1 MSSLGKVPLLMGAIG
16 GFSALDKVRT
26 HLFFALRGWEKVKQ
40 GACPSQRHVIL
51 KSSGLLG
58 GNEQVLVITQNSLH
72 YSTGSD
78 ALCPHPL
85 TNHQVHVVQACW
97 RIVLWWVFWLP
108 YQPKPPE
115 IPLFSLKY
123 LEKGKLMQQSVL
135 CVIIPEQT
143 IPQTGREKQRNLLDK
158 ILISNLLVLGC
169 IIIYPQNFQ
178 HILQKIT
185 IST

>member
-1 MSSLGKVPLLMGAIG
+1 
-16 GFSALDKVRT
+16 
-26 HLFFALRGWEKVKQ
+26 
-40 GACPSQRHVIL
+40 
-51 KSSGLLG
+51 
-58 GNEQVLVITQNSLH
+58 
-72 YSTGSD
+72 
-78 ALCPHPL
+78 
-85 TNHQVHVVQACW
+85 
-97 RIVLWWVFWLP
+97 
-108 YQPKPPE
+108 
-115 IPLFSLKY
+115 
-123 LEKGKLMQQSVL
+123 MQQSVL